1 MNNISQKSISKLF
14 SGKSDKDENF
24 PVSSFLISNR
34 HKLHIKR
41 FYNFARAADDVA
53 DNSEIS
59 SIEKIK
65 IINFFDEA
73 LKKGNIC
80 NLDFI
85 DDLNRTLKEINKTS
99 ENPRKLL
106 IAFKQDALKNRYK
119 SWSELIRYCNYSASP
134 VGRFVVDL
142 HVHKSNKRLKE
153 IYEGCDNLC
162 NSLQILNHIQDCKKD
177 FISMDRVYIPTEYFL
192 KEELSL
198 DCLKKSKSCTKFQ
211 KIKLKCL
218 AKVDILL
225 EEAFKKISI
234 IEDKR
239 LKKETFVIFFIARRL
254 TNLLKISDPI
264 QKKVKLSFIDLIFS
278 FIKGI
283 IKGI

>member
-24 PVSSFLISNR
+24 PVSSFLISNQ

-53 DNSEIS
+53 DNSDIS
-59 SIEKIK
+59 GKEKIK

-85 DDLNRTLKEINKTS
+85 DELNKTLKEINKTS

-119 SWSELIRYCNYSASP
+119 NWSELIRYCNYSASP

-142 HVHKSNKRLKE
+142 HVHKSNKKLKD

-177 FISMDRVYIPTEYFL
+177 FISMNRVYIPTEYFV
-192 KEELSL
+192 KEEISL
-198 DCLKKSKSCTKFQ
+198 DCLKKNKSCKKFQ

-225 EEAFKKISI
+225 EDALKKISI

-239 LKKETFVIFFIARRL
+239 LKKETFVIFFIAKRL

>member
-1 MNNISQKSISKLF
+1 M
-14 SGKSDKDENF
+14 
-24 PVSSFLISNR
+24 
-34 HKLHIKR
+34 H
-41 FYNFARAADDVA
+41 
-53 DNSEIS
+53 
-59 SIEKIK
+59 
-65 IINFFDEA
+65 
-73 LKKGNIC
+73 LK
-80 NLDFI
+80 
-85 DDLNRTLKEINKTS
+85 
-99 ENPRKLL
+99 
-106 IAFKQDALKNRYK
+106 
-119 SWSELIRYCNYSASP
+119 
-134 VGRFVVDL
+134 
-142 HVHKSNKRLKE
+142 
-153 IYEGCDNLC
+153 
-162 NSLQILNHIQDCKKD
+162 
-177 FISMDRVYIPTEYFL
+177 
-192 KEELSL
+192 
-198 DCLKKSKSCTKFQ
+198 KFQ